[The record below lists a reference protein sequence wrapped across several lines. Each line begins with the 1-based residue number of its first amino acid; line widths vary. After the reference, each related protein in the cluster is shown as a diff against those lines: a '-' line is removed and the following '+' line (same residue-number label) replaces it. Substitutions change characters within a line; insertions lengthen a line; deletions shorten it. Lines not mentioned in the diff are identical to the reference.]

1 MSTATDML
9 AAYMAAESALLLGKT
24 TTFQG
29 RTLSME
35 NLQEIRKGRQEWER
49 RVAAEQSGQGAT
61 LGGLGYAVATY
72 GNQG

>member
-9 AAYMAAESALLLGKT
+9 AAYRAAESALLLGKT

-29 RTLSME
+29 RTLTME
-35 NLQEIRKGRQEWER
+35 NLADIRKGRMEWER
-49 RVAAEQSGQGAT
+49 RVAAEQGGAAT
-61 LGGLGYAVATY
+61 IGGLGYAVATF

>member
-9 AAYMAAESALLLGKT
+9 AAYMAAEVALLQGKT

-35 NLQEIRKGRQEWER
+35 NLQEIRKGRMEWER
-49 RVAAEQSGQGAT
+49 RVAAEQGGAT
-61 LGGLGYAVATY
+61 VGGLGYAVASF